1 MKALEEKRAL
11 SNADGSKV
19 FKAARGIPS
28 GLSGGDAWTPDLH
41 LALYRTAQ
49 LGAEGQIYEAVVH
62 NGTRS
67 SIHRLDSF
75 YSFWTFW
82 PQVVNAALLD
92 EYRLLAGNEA
102 VLRRQFHRP
111 ESIHG
116 ISHMKRVLLHAF
128 FLSFLEQLSAK
139 DRKVLLYAAAF
150 HDIGR
155 SHDALCERHG
165 ADSIE
170 KMHKL
175 VTLQEQLEPE
185 DLRALQ
191 FVMQWHCIA
200 DQRGLRALSEMPV
213 AEQTRIKRLFFLFK
227 DCDAL
232 DRVRILDLDFKY
244 LRSRRAWQLALVAYQ
259 LLHHLGELEQEFLL

>member
-1 MKALEEKRAL
+1 MRALEKRAL
-11 SNADGSKV
+11 NNADGSKV
-19 FKAARGIPS
+19 FKAALENPS

-49 LGAEGQIYEAVVH
+49 LGADGQLYEAVTH

-67 SIHRLDSF
+67 AIHRLDSF

-82 PQVVNAALLD
+82 PQVVNTDLLE
-92 EYRLLAGNEA
+92 EYRLLAGDESI
-102 VLRRQFHRP
+102 LRRQFHRP

-116 ISHMKRVLLHAF
+116 ISHMKRVLLHSF

-170 KMHKL
+170 KMKK
-175 VTLQEQLEPE
+175 VVAVQEQLEPE

-191 FVMQWHCIA
+191 FIMRWHCIA
-200 DQRGLRALSEMPV
+200 DQRGVKALGEMPA
-213 AEQTRIKRLFFLFK
+213 AEQARIKYLFFLFK

-244 LRSRRAWQLALVAYQ
+244 LRCRRSWQLALVAYQ
-259 LLHHLGELEQEFLL
+259 LLHHLGEVEQEFLL

>member
-1 MKALEEKRAL
+1 MKVLEKQALNNMD
-11 SNADGSKV
+11 SNKV
-19 FKAARGIPS
+19 FKAALTTPS

-41 LALYRTAQ
+41 LALYRAAQ
-49 LGAEGQIYEAVVH
+49 LGAGGQLYEAVAH

-67 SIHRLDSF
+67 AIHRLDSF

-82 PQVVNAALLD
+82 PQVVNAALLE
-92 EYRLLAGNEA
+92 EYRLLAGDESI
-102 VLRRQFHRP
+102 LRRQFHRP

-155 SHDALCERHG
+155 NHDALCERHG

-170 KMHKL
+170 KMNKI
-175 VTLQEQLEPE
+175 VVVQQQLDAE

-191 FVMQWHCIA
+191 FIMQWHCIA
-200 DQRGLRALSEMPV
+200 DQRGVKALGEMPA
-213 AEQTRIKRLFFLFK
+213 AEQERIKRLFFLFK

-244 LRSRRAWQLALVAYQ
+244 LRCRRSWQLALVAYQ
-259 LLHHLGELEQEFLL
+259 LLHHLGELEREFLL